1 MTTLPQTTTVR
12 VPRTAGPSQL
22 MMPGPGYPV
31 AQAALPT
38 GQMTGADVWRVIRA
52 NVWLILGAVV
62 VFAVLGVVMNF
73 WLAKFHARYTA
84 TGLIQVQP
92 NEIIDPIM
100 NRPERA
106 DRPQVEIE
114 QRSQA
119 ALLQGERLYS
129 DVLQRSEA
137 VKQTSW
143 YKEFAD
149 SRDAKENLMKR
160 LSITPKPDTN
170 LIMIQFSASVPKDCK
185 TVVEEIVQGHLDQQG
200 QMRRDTQLARSQTLN
215 KLKEIHTVRRND
227 LLDQLRTKGN
237 KLAIDALGVPGHL
250 NATEQRA
257 GQLMSE
263 LAKLEGEAEAAK
275 ATFES
280 LTAQLNSGQEP
291 PILEEMMARDT
302 LVVSYRQQVDA
313 IDVALFEYQKLGDD
327 HPFLKQL
334 NARREISMKKYIDTR
349 AEQLGKYR
357 AALLDRMKTEMTMTQ
372 LSVATLNKSLEAVK
386 NDLVALTED
395 LNIYLSTMEE
405 EKSMRETL
413 KSIDKELQD
422 IKAYNLRA
430 DNAGVFWAQKPD
442 VPDKLSFPRMGVT
455 LSVAIL
461 LGLALSLGLSFLR
474 EMLDTSVRSPR
485 DIARVGQMNILGMV
499 PDERDDPAVAGVRL
513 PLAIFEAPN
522 SAFAEQ
528 LRQMRTRLQ
537 HTVSLDTTRAI
548 LVTSAGPEDGK
559 TTIVCNLA
567 AGLALNGRRILLV
580 DANFRR
586 PQIHNVFGMAND
598 KGFSDALNAPDN
610 FAAFVK
616 QTPIPN
622 LAILA
627 CGAKPGNAT
636 EMLESQL
643 LIDFIDRAL
652 DEYDHVIFDSGPMLF
667 VSETVAMAP
676 RVDGVVTVV
685 RAQQNSRGA
694 LQRMRDG
701 LRQIKAQHIGV
712 VLNAVRAQGGG
723 YYAQNIRTHYE
734 YQGLPSKQV

>member
-31 AQAALPT
+31 GQVMLPT

-52 NVWLILGAVV
+52 NLWLIIGSVV
-62 VFAVLGVVMNF
+62 VFAVLGVIVNV
-73 WLAKFHARYTA
+73 WLAKFHPRYTA
-84 TGLIQVQP
+84 MGLIEVQP
-92 NEIIDPIM
+92 TNIVDPLKQDIQA
-100 NRPERA
+100 P
-106 DRPQVEIE
+106 DRNAVEIE
-114 QRSQA
+114 QRTQA
-119 ALLQGERLYS
+119 QLLKHEKLVS
-129 DVLQRSEA
+129 DVLTRSEPI
-137 VKQTSW
+137 KQTSW
-143 YKEFAD
+143 YKQYSD
-149 SRDAKENLMKR
+149 PRDAKEDLKDH
-160 LSITPKPDTN
+160 LSVQPIPDTK
-170 LIMIQFSASVPKDCK
+170 LIMISMAYSNPKDCK
-185 TVVEEIVQGHLDQQG
+185 TIVDEVVQAHLDQQS
-200 QMRRDTQLARSQTLN
+200 QVRRDTQLVRSQTLN
-215 KLKEIHTVRRND
+215 KLKEMHTIRRND
-227 LLDQLRTKGN
+227 LLDQLKSKGQ
-237 KLAIDALGVPGHL
+237 KLAIDALGVPSHL
-250 NATEQRA
+250 NALEARLA
-257 GQLMSE
+257 QLSTE
-263 LAKLEGEAEAAK
+263 LAKLDGTFQSAK
-275 ATFES
+275 AAYEQ
-280 LTAQLNSGQEP
+280 AQAQIQAGQEP
-291 PILEEMMARDT
+291 AMIDEMIARDP
-302 LVVSYRQQVDA
+302 LVGAYRQQLDQ
-313 IDVALFEYQKLGDD
+313 IDVAIAEYARMGED
-327 HPFLKQL
+327 HPYLKQL
-334 NARREISMKKYIDTR
+334 NARRETMMKKYIDTR
-349 AEQLGKYR
+349 AEQVGKYR
-357 AALLDRMKTEMTMTQ
+357 ASYLDRLKTEATMGQLAVETQ
-372 LSVATLNKSLEAVK
+372 KKAVEEVKQDLSS
-386 NDLVALTED
+386 LTED
-395 LNIYLSTMEE
+395 LNVYLSTAEE
-405 EKSMRETL
+405 EKSIRETL
-413 KSIDKELQD
+413 KNIEKELDD
-422 IKAYNLRA
+422 IKAYSIRV
-430 DNAGVFWAQKPD
+430 DQAGVFWSQRPD
-442 VPDKLSFPRMGVT
+442 VPDMMSFPRLSIT
-455 LSVAIL
+455 LPLAIM
-461 LGLALSLGLSFLR
+461 LGLALSLGLAFLR

-559 TTIVCNLA
+559 TTISCNLA
-567 AGLALNGRRILLV
+567 AGLALNGRKILLV

-586 PQIHNVFGMAND
+586 PQLHNVFGMAND
-598 KGFSDALNAPDN
+598 QGFSDALNAPDN
-610 FAAFVK
+610 FAAFAK
-616 QTPIPN
+616 PTAIPN
-622 LAILA
+622 LSILA
-627 CGAKPGNAT
+627 CGSKPGNAT

-734 YQGLPSKQV
+734 YQGLPSKQG

>member
-12 VPRTAGPSQL
+12 VPRTAGPSPL

-52 NVWLILGAVV
+52 NLWLIVGAVV
-62 VFAVLGVVMNF
+62 VFAVLGFATNF

-92 NEIIDPIM
+92 SSVSDAIKPIPM
-100 NRPERA
+100 SP
-106 DRPQVEIE
+106 DRSLVEIE

-129 DVLQRSEA
+129 EVLQNSQA
-137 VKQTSW
+137 IKQTSW
-143 YKEFAD
+143 YKEFTD
-149 SRDAKENLMKR
+149 PRDAKQDILKN
-160 LSITPKPDTN
+160 LSITPWPDTN
-170 LIMIQFSASVPKDCK
+170 LIKVQFAASTAKDAK
-185 TVVEEIVQGHLDQQG
+185 TVVEEIVEGHLGQQT
-200 QMRRDTQLARSQTLN
+200 QVRRDTQLARSQTLN
-215 KLKEIHTVRRND
+215 TLKGTYTVTLND
-227 LLDQLRTKGN
+227 RQDQLKTKGN

-257 GQLMSE
+257 AQLMSE
-263 LAKLEGEAEAAK
+263 LDKFEGESEAAK
-275 ATFES
+275 TNYDSFQ
-280 LTAQLNSGQEP
+280 TQINSGQTP
-291 PILEEMMARDT
+291 AALEEMMTRDP
-302 LVVSYRQQVDA
+302 LVVAYRQQVDA
-313 IDVALFEYQKLGDD
+313 IDVALFEYQKLGEG
-327 HPFLKQL
+327 HPYLKQL
-334 NARREISMKKYIDTR
+334 NARREITMKKYIDTR

-357 AALLDRMKTEMTMTQ
+357 AGMLDRLKTESTLAQ
-372 LSVATLNKSLEAVK
+372 LAVNSLKKSLDGVR

-405 EKSMRETL
+405 VKSLRETL
-413 KSIDKELQD
+413 KNIEKELQD
-422 IKAYNLRA
+422 IKAYALRG
-430 DNAGVFWAQKPD
+430 DQAGVVWAQKPD
-442 VPDKLSFPRMGVT
+442 VPDRMSFPR
-455 LSVAIL
+455 LSVTMAVSIL

-567 AGLALNGRRILLV
+567 AGLALNGRKILLV

-616 QTPIPN
+616 PTPIPN
-622 LAILA
+622 LSILA